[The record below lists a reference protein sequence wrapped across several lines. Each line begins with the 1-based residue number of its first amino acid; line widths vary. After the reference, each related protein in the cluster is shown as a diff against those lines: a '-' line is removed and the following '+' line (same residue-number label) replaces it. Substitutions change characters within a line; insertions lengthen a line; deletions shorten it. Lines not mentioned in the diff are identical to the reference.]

1 MTTGTGAA
9 GLDVGDVLDGRYML
23 LRDIGRGAAGAV
35 YEARHLFTGRF
46 VAVKILLSQVR
57 RKDQEELRARL
68 QREGRALASIRHPGI
83 VEVLD
88 GGVTAEGCSYLV
100 MEMLEGRTLEGLIA
114 ARTTLSVSDTV
125 GVALQICDALE
136 AVHRSGV
143 VHRDVKPSNVIILR
157 DAAGLERVKLL
168 DFGVAKVLEPSEDEK
183 LTRTGA
189 VIGTP
194 AYMSPEQLL
203 AEGDV
208 DTQTDIYSLGVTMYE
223 CLSGTTPH
231 QGSYAKALLSAAQGK
246 APPALGSI
254 APETPQRLAAI
265 VDRAMEGAR
274 TSRFASVVDLSAA
287 IEQAVP
293 RASRRTTLL
302 GPSPG
307 SSPTSQK
314 PTHVEQRRRGARAP
328 YSTPVHLVV
337 QGGVVDGRSEDISEA
352 GLLILSM
359 AICAMGQRVALRFAL
374 PMEGKVVSVEADV
387 RWVRVAHGPDKQGL
401 SAMGLEF
408 FELSEPVRASIA
420 RYVSLMSD
428 PGRA

>member
-1 MTTGTGAA
+1 MTTG
-9 GLDVGDVLDGRYML
+9 
-23 LRDIGRGAAGAV
+23 
-35 YEARHLFTGRF
+35 
-46 VAVKILLSQVR
+46 
-57 RKDQEELRARL
+57 
-68 QREGRALASIRHPGI
+68 
-83 VEVLD
+83 
-88 GGVTAEGCSYLV
+88 
-100 MEMLEGRTLEGLIA
+100 
-114 ARTTLSVSDTV
+114 
-125 GVALQICDALE
+125 
-136 AVHRSGV
+136 
-143 VHRDVKPSNVIILR
+143 
-157 DAAGLERVKLL
+157 
-168 DFGVAKVLEPSEDEK
+168 
-183 LTRTGA
+183 TRTGA

-254 APETPQRLAAI
+254 APEIPQRLAAV

-274 TSRFASVVDLSAA
+274 TSRFASVADLSAA

-420 RYVSLMSD
+420 RYVSLMSGVD
-428 PGRA
+428 PVPWTPTLSRISVEEGLHVQAETGAARSHPRVQGRDGEAGARGWPQRRPGVAAA

>member
-46 VAVKILLSQVR
+46 VAVKILLSQAR

-68 QREGRALASIRHPGI
+68 QREGRALASIRHPGV

-100 MEMLEGRTLEGLIA
+100 MEMPEGRTLEGLIA

-136 AVHRSGV
+136 TVHRSGV
-143 VHRDVKPSNVIILR
+143 VHRDVKPSNAIILR

-168 DFGVAKVLEPSEDEK
+168 DFGIAKVLEPSEDEK

-254 APETPQRLAAI
+254 APETPQQLAAV
-265 VDRAMEGAR
+265 VDRAMEGAGHRGSRALQTCRRPSSRPSPGPAVERLCSVPPSGRRRPRRSRPTSSSAGAGRERPTALRFTSWCRVAWSTGAPR
-274 TSRFASVVDLSAA
+274 TSR
-287 IEQAVP
+287 
-293 RASRRTTLL
+293 
-302 GPSPG
+302 
-307 SSPTSQK
+307 
-314 PTHVEQRRRGARAP
+314 RRG
-328 YSTPVHLVV
+328 S
-337 QGGVVDGRSEDISEA
+337 
-352 GLLILSM
+352 
-359 AICAMGQRVALRFAL
+359 
-374 PMEGKVVSVEADV
+374 
-387 RWVRVAHGPDKQGL
+387 
-401 SAMGLEF
+401 
-408 FELSEPVRASIA
+408 
-420 RYVSLMSD
+420 
-428 PGRA
+428 